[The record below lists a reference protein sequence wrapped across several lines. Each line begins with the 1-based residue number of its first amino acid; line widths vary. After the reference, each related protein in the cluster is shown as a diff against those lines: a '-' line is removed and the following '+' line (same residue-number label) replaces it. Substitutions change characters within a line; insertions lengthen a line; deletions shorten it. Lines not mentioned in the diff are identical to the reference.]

1 MTEKLLSRPLTFL
14 KLGGSIITDKDI
26 PMSVREE
33 VLADL
38 VSQVAKAR
46 SYLEKNHEQLIV
58 GHGQGS
64 FAHMPAAQYK
74 TMGGFINEESVLGM
88 AIVQDSAAQL
98 NRFVVHAFIRHEL
111 PAVTLAP
118 SNILITKNREP
129 VEFFLPLVEAYLDKG
144 LWPVTGGDVIVD
156 QAQGCTIWSTEEV
169 LAYLAVELQKRQRG
183 VRRII
188 HVTEVP
194 GVLDATGQVVPRLT
208 PANWPTVKKA
218 IGRTKGFDVTG
229 GMLLKV
235 EESLDLLQYGIES
248 LIISGLEPNNL
259 YKALVGEKWQGT
271 LVTAQD

>member
-1 MTEKLLSRPLTFL
+1 MSQHHPLTLL

-26 PMSVREE
+26 PMSLRED

-38 VSQVAKAR
+38 VRQIADARNYLAK
-46 SYLEKNHEQLIV
+46 NQEQLII

-98 NRFVVHAFIRHEL
+98 NRLVVHACIRHEL
-111 PAVTLAP
+111 PAVTFAP
-118 SNILITKNREP
+118 SNTLITRERKP
-129 VEFFLPLVEAYLDKG
+129 AEFFLSLLEAYLDKG
-144 LWPVTGGDVIVD
+144 LWPVTGGDVLLD
-156 QAQGCTIWSTEEV
+156 YEQGCTIWSTEEV
-169 LAYLAVELQKRQRG
+169 LAYLAIELQKRQRS
-183 VRRII
+183 VKRII

-194 GVLDATGQVVPRLT
+194 GVLDETGAVVPRLT
-208 PANWPTVKKA
+208 PENWPRVKKA

-235 EESLDLLQYGIES
+235 EESLGLLKHNVES

-259 YKALVGEKWQGT
+259 YQALVGKEWRGT
-271 LVTAQD
+271 LVTAR

>member
-1 MTEKLLSRPLTFL
+1 MSNQNPLTLL

-26 PMSVREE
+26 PMSVRED

-38 VSQVAKAR
+38 VRQITEAR
-46 SYLEKNHEQLIV
+46 PHLDQTHEQLII

-74 TMGGFINEESVLGM
+74 TMGGFINDESLLGM

-98 NRFVVHAFIRHEL
+98 NRLVVHACIRQEL
-111 PAVTLAP
+111 PAVTFAP
-118 SNILITKNREP
+118 SNTFITKARKS
-129 VEFFLPLVEAYLDKG
+129 VEFFLPLLEAYLDKG
-144 LWPVTGGDVIVD
+144 LWPITGGDVLVD
-156 QAQGCTIWSTEEV
+156 YAQGCTIWSTEEV
-169 LAYLAVELQKRQRG
+169 LAYLAVELQKRHRKVQ
-183 VRRII
+183 RII

-194 GVLDATGQVVPRLT
+194 GVLDAEGNIVPRVT

-235 EESLDLLQYGIES
+235 EESLGLLKHGVES

-271 LVTAQD
+271 LVTARD